1 MTHNPSRIIFSTF
14 ILLVV
19 SQLPFVST
27 DALEA
32 SVHTPFVSETNPDL
46 LILLSPQYADD
57 LDITTA
63 IHAYQEAVQDDLG
76 WNSTLL
82 RIPEEQ
88 NTYQDIDDILEN
100 LSLNHQVKACIM
112 VGEDLSTPLGGD
124 SQYLEQPSSL
134 PWSTLGGT
142 TSYEITDHGVV
153 CKPTTYH
160 LCISLLYPTHSLPYD
175 DKKAQLVFAFHKFTV
190 QRHIDYPSTIKVMES
205 SELNEGSQQLYQAID
220 TSMNLIYIEDAS
232 EQDLITSL
240 TGTYSAYIVHGHS
253 NPAGTDINRQKKTGW
268 FTAENLDDLNTPFFG
283 ADGCYTAGWWSNSQ
297 DNDRLDSSIDATWY
311 GSKIFSSPSLQVMA
325 LGLLS
330 QNGFSTPISFV
341 ENALPELLQGET
353 LAEAMIGDT
362 FIGDTIIIGDPTFHF
377 SV

>member
-1 MTHNPSRIIFSTF
+1 MTHNPSRIIFSIF
-14 ILLVV
+14 ILLIA

-32 SVHTPFVSETNPDL
+32 STHTPLVSEKNPDL
-46 LILLSPQYADD
+46 LILLSPQYAHDE
-57 LDITTA
+57 DITTA
-63 IHAYQEAVQDDLG
+63 IYAYQEAVQDDLG

-82 RIPEEQ
+82 RISEEK
-88 NTYQDIDDILEN
+88 NTYQDIDALLEN
-100 LSLNHQVKACIM
+100 LSLNHPVKACIM

-124 SQYLEQPSSL
+124 SEYLEQPSSL

-142 TSYEITDHGVV
+142 TAYEIKDHSVV
-153 CKPTTYH
+153 CRPTTYH

-175 DKKAQLVFAFHKFTV
+175 DKKAQLVFAFHKFTA
-190 QRHIDYPSTIKVMES
+190 QRHTVYPSTIRVLES
-205 SELNEGSQQLYQAID
+205 SDLNEGSQPLYQGFD
-220 TSMNLIYIEDAS
+220 TSMNLLYTEDAS
-232 EQDLITSL
+232 EQELTTSL

-253 NPAGTDINRQKKTGW
+253 NPAGTDINTHKKTGW
-268 FTAENLDDLNTPFFG
+268 FTAENLDAFNTPFFG

-311 GSKIFSSPSLQVMA
+311 GSKIFSSPSIQVMA

-330 QNGFSTPISFV
+330 QNGFPTPVSFV
-341 ENALPELLQGET
+341 ENVLPELLGGET

-362 FIGDTIIIGDPTFHF
+362 FIGDFIIVGDPTFHF
-377 SV
+377 SI